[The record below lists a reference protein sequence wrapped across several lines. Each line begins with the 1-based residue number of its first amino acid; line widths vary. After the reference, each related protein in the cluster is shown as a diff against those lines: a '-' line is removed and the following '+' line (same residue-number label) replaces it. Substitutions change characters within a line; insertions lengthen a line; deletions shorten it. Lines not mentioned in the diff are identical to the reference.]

1 MTELAE
7 VLDRL
12 TIVDS
17 AVGLLADRS
26 SPDDAIAC
34 QAMLDLLH
42 QSEALLLKADL
53 LVVGTADRD
62 FFAPLL
68 KKTFAASAVV
78 ARRLDR
84 IRQAALVAE
93 AATATKH

>member
-1 MTELAE
+1 MTELSQ
-7 VLDRL
+7 VLDKL
-12 TIVDS
+12 VIVDS

-26 SPDDAIAC
+26 SPDDAVAC
-34 QAMLDLLH
+34 AAMLDLLH

-68 KKTFAASAVV
+68 KKTFAATSVV
-78 ARRLDR
+78 QRRLSQ
-84 IRQAALVAE
+84 IQAAALLEEKAS
-93 AATATKH
+93 ATIH